1 MVPGKA
7 KKRSV
12 ELTCAGCS
20 PREFTNTGRTQSFVH
35 YAGSQLPVRDFRRR
49 TEPHIEVGAAGY
61 VRREM
66 QTAIR
71 SFCRSCE
78 RYLFLTTTCRNQA
91 IAGGR
96 FLGKRFVVGYI
107 ARLMCI
113 RPRGRWTVFGAVAIV
128 PFDAR
133 LEFRKLGIRTGR
145 WAVRFG
151 EAKTRRLLKLI
162 NSLPNIREKC
172 VREMVEL
179 EKLETRKGVTVA
191 AARECLDKKGKC
203 VLKERCL
210 RKKLAR
216 RRC

>member
-1 MVPGKA
+1 MAPVKA
-7 KKRSV
+7 KKKSA
-12 ELTCAGCS
+12 ELACAGCS
-20 PREFTNTGRTQSFVH
+20 PREFTETGRTQNFIH
-35 YAGSQLPVRDFRRR
+35 YAGSELPVRDFRTR

-66 QTAIR
+66 QAAIR
-71 SFCRSCE
+71 SFCRSRE
-78 RYLFLTTTCRNQA
+78 RYLFLTTTCRNRA
-91 IAGGR
+91 VAGGR

-133 LEFRKLGIRTGR
+133 LEFRRLGIGAGRRT
-145 WAVRFG
+145 VRFG
-151 EAKTRRLLKLI
+151 EAKTRRLLGLI
-162 NSLPNIREKC
+162 NSRPNIREKC
-172 VREMVEL
+172 VRQMVEL
-179 EKLETRKGVTVA
+179 EKLETKRGVSVA
-191 AARECLDKKGKC
+191 AARECLDKKGRC

-216 RRC
+216 RRR